1 MILKFD
7 DKIPIYLQIQNYL
20 NRQIISGKILP
31 GAQLPSVRQ
40 LAVEV
45 TANVNTVQRALSQ
58 MIDEKIIVP
67 QRGRGNFVTVDVEL
81 IEQLKMKLIDEQFAL
96 VYRQLHD
103 LNFSDAE
110 IIDKFVEYVKN
121 RGALDE

>member
-1 MILKFD
+1 MKFD

>member
-1 MILKFD
+1 MVLKFD

-58 MIDEKIIVP
+58 MIEEKIIVP

-81 IEQLKMKLIDEQFAL
+81 IEQLKMKMIDEQFAL

-110 IIDKFVEYVKN
+110 IIDKFVEYVKD

>member
-20 NRQIISGKILP
+20 NRQIISGELAP
-31 GAQLPSVRQ
+31 GVQLPSVRQ
-40 LAVEV
+40 LAVNV

-58 MIDEKIIVP
+58 MIDEKIVVP

-81 IEQLKMKLIDEQFAL
+81 IEQLKLKLVDEQFAL
-96 VYRQLHD
+96 VYDQLRA
-103 LNFSDAE
+103 LKLSDSE
-110 IIDKFVEYVKN
+110 IIDKFVEYVKD

>member
-1 MILKFD
+1 MVLKFD

-58 MIDEKIIVP
+58 MIEEKIIVP

-81 IEQLKMKLIDEQFAL
+81 IEQLKMKMIDEQFAL

>member
-1 MILKFD
+1 MKFD

-20 NRQIISGKILP
+20 NRQIISGELAP
-31 GAQLPSVRQ
+31 GVQLPSVRQ
-40 LAVEV
+40 LAVNV

-58 MIDEKIIVP
+58 MIDEKIVVP

-81 IEQLKMKLIDEQFAL
+81 IEQLKLKLVDEQFAL
-96 VYRQLHD
+96 VYDQLRA
-103 LNFSDAE
+103 LKLSDSE
-110 IIDKFVEYVKN
+110 IIDKFVEYVKD